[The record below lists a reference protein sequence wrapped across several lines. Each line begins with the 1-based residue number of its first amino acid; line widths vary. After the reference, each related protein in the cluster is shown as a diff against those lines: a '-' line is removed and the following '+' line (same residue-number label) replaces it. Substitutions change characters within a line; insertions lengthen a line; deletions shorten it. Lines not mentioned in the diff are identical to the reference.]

1 MNADTSTSPN
11 PSANGGCS
19 CGACLR
25 SRRLPRGLLLG
36 LGLALI
42 AGVWFFRAPLRQHIF
57 ADGVL
62 ANDEPTPDVVQ
73 TMIRQAPDPRAAL
86 LTAWDTGKIVQ
97 REVAIQELSSIVP
110 DNQPL
115 PVSLRDMLLAAALDP
130 DLDVRESALN
140 TLDYRHDPALPAL
153 LVAQLRNLDPQVQL
167 LGLMH
172 LKHVPAK
179 IGVPLVVPLL
189 NDNNPEIVAWALKL
203 LEDWSDE
210 NFGVKLADAVPI
222 EDPKTGLQV
231 FRKESYD
238 KTRAGT
244 DRARTWWADHKMNF
258 PAVDLKIPAAALAGL
273 KPIYAEDFSLPDLN
287 GRRVHLSDFRGKVV
301 LINFWTTW
309 CTACVGEIP
318 ELIALQKSHNH
329 DLKILGVSLDAVP
342 DDDSHSPLPPVDAIR
357 RKVARTVKSRGINYT
372 VLLDEKDV
380 VGGRFNGGEL
390 PTTFIVDAQG
400 RIRRRFIGPRSLPVF
415 EAMIAEASKPMPP
428 VQTDGPVA
436 TIDQGNS
443 AAAMRTQL
451 AR

>member
-1 MNADTSTSPN
+1 MNGEISASQN
-11 PSANGGCS
+11 PLANGGCS
-19 CGACLR
+19 CAAHTRG
-25 SRRLPRGLLLG
+25 RRLPRLFLLVLG
-36 LGLALI
+36 IAI
-42 AGVWFFRAPLRQHIF
+42 VAGVWFFRAPLRQHIF

-86 LTAWDTGKIVQ
+86 LTAWGTGKIVQ
-97 REVAIQELSSIVP
+97 REVAIQELSSVVP

-140 TLDYRHDPALPAL
+140 NLDYRHDPALPAL
-153 LVAQLRNLDPQVQL
+153 LAAQLRNFDPQVQL

-179 IGVPLVVPLL
+179 TGVPLVVPLL

-210 NFGVKLADAVPI
+210 NFGVKLADAIPVAD
-222 EDPKTGLQV
+222 EKTGLEE
-231 FRKESYD
+231 FSPESYT
-238 KTRAGT
+238 KTRAG
-244 DRARTWWADHKMNF
+244 AELAMQWWAGHKTDF
-258 PAVDLKIPAAALAGL
+258 PPVDLKIPAASLAGL
-273 KPIYAEDFSLPDLN
+273 KPIYAGDFSLPDLD
-287 GRRVHLSDFRGKVV
+287 GRQVRLSDFRGKVV

-318 ELIALQKSHNH
+318 ELIALQKSHND

-357 RKVARTVKSRGINYT
+357 AKFARTVKSRGINYK

-390 PTTFIVDAQG
+390 PTTVIVDAQG

-428 VQTDGPVA
+428 IQTDDPVA
-436 TIDQGNS
+436 KTDQRNS
-443 AAAMRTQL
+443 AAAMRAQL